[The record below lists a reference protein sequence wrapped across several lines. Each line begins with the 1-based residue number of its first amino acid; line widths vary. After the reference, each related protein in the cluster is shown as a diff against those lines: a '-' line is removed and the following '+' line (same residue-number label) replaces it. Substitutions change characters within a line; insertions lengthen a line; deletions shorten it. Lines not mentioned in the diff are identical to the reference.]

1 MQSTPSLMLERV
13 LNWPLVDVMW
23 KINKNAQILNICIC
37 KPNECLQVL
46 TDFYGHVSNALEKK
60 KLQRKGTANF
70 FRRANPLKII
80 SFIFLFFFLKF
91 CLFRS
96 RTEYT
101 TKKQTRLKVIFGV
114 IGDILEFLENV
125 LTVAFLSFLWTP
137 FQISPWDIV

>member
-1 MQSTPSLMLERV
+1 MLKSLTFVFASLTSVSKCLRIFMDMFPML
-13 LNWPLVDVMW
+13 W
-23 KINKNAQILNICIC
+23 
-37 KPNECLQVL
+37 
-46 TDFYGHVSNALEKK
+46 KK
-60 KLQRKGTANF
+60 KNLQRKGTANF

-125 LTVAFLSFLWTP
+125 LTVAFLSFLRTP
-137 FQISPWDIV
+137 FQISP